1 MKLAGKTVLITGA
14 SQGLGAATARLMAG
28 RGAKVVLLARTEAQL
43 ADVASEIEAA
53 GGAAEYHPVDLS
65 DLGAVE
71 QLTEAI
77 KAAGVVPDVIVNNAG
92 IGRWR
97 FLEET
102 PLEEMAAD
110 MAVPYFAAF
119 AVTKG
124 FIAEMAERGSGNVCN
139 VNGPGAFF
147 PWPGSIAYASARW
160 ALRGFSTALRVDL
173 RGTGV
178 SVSDVVM
185 TKISSTYWDN
195 NEGTESRIPSI
206 SKILPTMSPEQAAE
220 VVARAVEGERR
231 LTTAPRM
238 YSVIHH
244 TGRLF
249 PGLVHRSV
257 TIGGAERPKRKPP
270 RRGPRGLKRPKPPPD

>member
-1 MKLAGKTVLITGA
+1 MQLAGKTVLITGA
-14 SQGLGAATARLMAG
+14 SQGLGAATARLMAA
-28 RGAKVVLLARTEAQL
+28 RGAKVLLLARTESQL
-43 ADVASEIEAA
+43 STVASEIEAA
-53 GGAAEYHPVDLS
+53 GGAAEYRPVDLS
-65 DLGAVE
+65 DLAAVE
-71 QLTEAI
+71 RLTEAI
-77 KAAGVVPDVIVNNAG
+77 KAEGVVPDVIVNNAG
-92 IGRWR
+92 IGRWL

-124 FIAEMAERGSGNVCN
+124 FIAEMAARGSGNVCN
-139 VNGPGAFF
+139 INGPGAFF

-185 TKISSTYWDN
+185 TKISSSYWDN
-195 NEGTESRIPSI
+195 NAGTESRIPSI
-206 SKILPTMSPEQAAE
+206 SKLLPTMSPERAAE

-231 LTTAPRM
+231 LTTAPAM
-238 YSVIHH
+238 YSVLHH
-244 TGRLF
+244 SGRFF
-249 PGLVHRSV
+249 PGLVHRFA
-257 TIGGAERPKRKPP
+257 TIGGA
-270 RRGPRGLKRPKPPPD
+270 KRPHA